1 VLILMEII
9 GAPLW
14 LVRKNNVYSD
24 DVAQIRRVRSAAAD
38 LLSTL
43 QDAETCP
50 RCFLLTSANS
60 VCSSLSFRF
69 RNRLAKRKASSR
81 STLAF
86 DVL

>member
-50 RCFLLTSANS
+50 RCFLP
-60 VCSSLSFRF
+60 
-69 RNRLAKRKASSR
+69 
-81 STLAF
+81 TLGQLGLFVA
-86 DVL
+86 VIQIPQ